1 MFFLALDVARFITNA
16 AWASLA
22 LIVILIIYFRV
33 LRRIKKK
40 QVDHD
45 SYVRLKSFNTDEISG
60 EVQMY
65 VELDQQKTFQL
76 YWKNKS
82 NEDILIIFD
91 GTKKKGGHIFTFD
104 TKQLQNGF
112 YFYELTTD
120 NQKISK
126 LVEVRNH

>member
-76 YWKNKS
+76 HWKNKA

>member
-22 LIVILIIYFRV
+22 LIVILIIYFRI

-45 SYVRLKSFNTDEISG
+45 SYVRLKSFNTEEISG
-60 EVQMY
+60 EVQIY
-65 VELDQQKTFQL
+65 VELEQEKIFQL
-76 YWKNKS
+76 YWKNKA
-82 NEDILIIFD
+82 NDETLMIFD

-112 YFYELTTD
+112 YFYELTTS

-126 LVEVRNH
+126 LVEVQNN